1 MTTSED
7 TLLTPAQVANFKKLR
22 LVVFGSCMVV
32 FSFLLW
38 LAMVTGGQISNMLHG
53 PGLSK
58 LSDTGRASLLA
69 ICVVVALVIG
79 WVMATNIAKVLTRQV
94 K

>member
-7 TLLTPAQVANFKKLR
+7 SSMTPTQVANFKKLR

-32 FSFLLW
+32 FSFILW
-38 LAMVTGGQISNMLHG
+38 RAMVPGGQISNMLHG

-58 LSDTGRASLLA
+58 LSDTGRASVLA
-69 ICVVVALVIG
+69 ICVVVALIFG
-79 WVMATNIAKVLTRQV
+79 WFASTNIARVLARQV
-94 K
+94 R